1 MLGSNVN
8 RMVPLA
14 GSRLSALGSRLSA
27 FGSRRSRL
35 WPFDVSAFGVS
46 ENMQGVMK
54 AESEEPARITKPE
67 SRKS

>member
-14 GSRLSALGSRLSA
+14 GSRL
-27 FGSRRSRL
+27 
-35 WPFDVSAFGVS
+35 SAFGVS